1 MRRRRRRRMRR
12 RRRRR
17 MMIENRPELG
27 KRLVEVFEA

>member
-1 MRRRRRRRMRR
+1 MMRRRR

-17 MMIENRPELG
+17 MMVENRPELG